1 MPWSLYAVLGWAGF
15 YTSQLA
21 QVFICGDYRAEPCN
35 GPIAIT
41 LHLSYS
47 SEAVMRLGYQ
57 ILMKSA
63 GLKLVA
69 GSAPVHQTFFLFVNQ
84 LWSNPYACKKFTID
98 LKHSS
103 IIDWQ

>member
-1 MPWSLYAVLGWAGF
+1 MLYWDERDFIL
-15 YTSQLA
+15 SQLA

-63 GLKLVA
+63 PLKLVA

-84 LWSNPYACKKFTID
+84 L
-98 LKHSS
+98 
-103 IIDWQ
+103 